1 MSNLV
6 VICSQWGDEGKGKIV
21 DLLSEQAD
29 VVVRFGGGNNAGHTL
44 VVNGRRVIL
53 HLIPSGILHPGKC
66 AVLGDGMVIDP
77 EALLAELS
85 ELSKLGLEFGPKELL
100 ISSKA
105 HLVLPYHRVLDAL
118 REAGAG
124 ALGTTRRG
132 IGPAYEDKAAR
143 RGVRAGDLLRP
154 DQLRRRL
161 EAALAQANWRIEAM
175 GEAPFELQDL
185 MDSLLDKA
193 SRLGA
198 HIADTSHPSAIPQ
211 WDESRVT
218 DSDEEVVVSHNW
230 NELRHF
236 MWDYVGIVR
245 TNKRLERAKSRINLL
260 KHEIRDY
267 YGKFHVTNDLL
278 ELRNLAEVADL
289 IIRSAQ
295 RRKESR
301 GLHFTLDFQKRDDRT
316 QRRPTILIP
325 DNFNPDHVLGE

>member
-1 MSNLV
+1 MTAGCSDAKGYPMSNLV
-6 VICSQWGDEGKGKIV
+6 VIGSQWGDEGKGKIV

-198 HIADTSHPSAIPQ
+198 HIADTS
-211 WDESRVT
+211 
-218 DSDEEVVVSHNW
+218 
-230 NELRHF
+230 L
-236 MWDYVGIVR
+236 Y
-245 TNKRLERAKSRINLL
+245 LERAANDGRRLLFEGAQGALLDLDHGTYPYVTSSTTLSGGVSAGAGFAPHRI
-260 KHEIRDY
+260 
-267 YGKFHVTNDLL
+267 
-278 ELRNLAEVADL
+278 
-289 IIRSAQ
+289 
-295 RRKESR
+295 
-301 GLHFTLDFQKRDDRT
+301 
-316 QRRPTILIP
+316 
-325 DNFNPDHVLGE
+325 DHVVGVCKAYVTRVGDGPFPTELDD